1 MSNKL
6 MARGEQ
12 WLATLLRLLKL
23 TAEVKATDNEFLDRE
38 QHSYWL
44 NIDQTTLTSE
54 QIQILIGSQGTTI
67 DAIQYLANTILN
79 LEQNQEQQASY
90 TVELDGYRVRRQ
102 AELQAIATHAAE
114 QVRQT
119 GKDFELK
126 SLSSAERRQ
135 VHTLLKDCEDL
146 KTHSRGQEPDRRL
159 VVSRRRVI
167 EEMSN

>member
-1 MSNKL
+1 MSNEL

-12 WLATLLRLLKL
+12 WLEALLRLLKL
-23 TAEVKATDNEFLDRE
+23 TAEVKATDSELLDRAE
-38 QHSYWL
+38 HSYWL

-79 LEQNQEQQASY
+79 LEQEQEQQASY
-90 TVELDGYRVRRQ
+90 TVELDGYRVQRQ
-102 AELQAIATHAAE
+102 SELQAIATHAAE
-114 QVRQT
+114 QVRKT

-159 VVSRRRVI
+159 VVSLRRVI